1 MSGASIGTTLE
12 LWASALRDL
21 KSPMRPLFTQKRV
34 AASAGLF
41 LDGLLGTEQ
50 RKTGWMR
57 AETAGDPGTWGLSR
71 ERIQQEARLREVARG
86 LSDRDLGLALTL
98 AEAMTGR

>member
-21 KSPMRPLFTQKRV
+21 KSRMRPLFTQERV

-57 AETAGDPGTWGLSR
+57 AERAGDPGPWGLLR
-71 ERIQQEARLREVARG
+71 ERVQLEARLREVARG
-86 LSDRDLGLALTL
+86 LSDRDLRLALTL
-98 AEAMTGR
+98 AEAMTGW